1 MDALKDKK
9 PVTSAQAVLIHSIMM
24 LLRNEPIQ
32 YKKIKEVF
40 NNSPLV
46 YILLLE
52 MLECGAITADNLK
65 NGLIMD
71 NSLIAVFSDG
81 PLS

>member
-1 MDALKDKK
+1 MDTLNDKK
-9 PVTSAQAVLIHSIMM
+9 PRTSAQAVLIHSIMM
-24 LLRNEPIQ
+24 LLRSKSMQ
-32 YKKIKEVF
+32 YRHLKEIF

-52 MLECGAITADNLK
+52 LMESGAITADSLK

-71 NSLIAVFSDG
+71 ESMIT
-81 PLS
+81 LSPG